1 MYATS
6 NHLQTLDSFIL
17 ITHTIINFRRTYATY
32 LSIFT
37 SIWRTR
43 KENLRIGDLKN
54 MIIRKLIDYRK
65 FKKLISNQKFEKLSE
80 ELSVLDINILINL

>member
-1 MYATS
+1 
-6 NHLQTLDSFIL
+6 
-17 ITHTIINFRRTYATY
+17 
-32 LSIFT
+32 
-37 SIWRTR
+37 
-43 KENLRIGDLKN
+43 